1 MGDSTVP
8 VNYSL
13 RELTEILI
21 RHRGIHS
28 GTYDV
33 LINFLIAVGAVGPSE
48 STVLPGAMIGVS
60 GLGLVPA
67 MAPGP
72 NTVDA
77 AIANPLP
84 KKKATRATASAS
96 K

>member
-1 MGDSTVP
+1 MADPTSQE
-8 VNYSL
+8 NFSL
-13 RELTEILI
+13 RELAEILI
-21 RHRGIHS
+21 RHKGVHDGIYEVSVHFQ
-28 GTYDV
+28 V
-33 LINFLIAVGAVGPSE
+33 AVGAVGPSE

-84 KKKATRATASAS
+84 KKKATRSKASAS
-96 K
+96 M

>member
-1 MGDSTVP
+1 MADTTAP
-8 VNYSL
+8 VNFTL
-13 RELTEILI
+13 RELAEILI
-21 RHRGIHS
+21 RHHGIHS
-28 GTYDV
+28 GNYEMS
-33 LINFLIAVGAVGPSE
+33 INFQIAVGAVGPSE
-48 STVLPGAMIGVS
+48 SNVLPGAMIGVS

-77 AIANPLP
+77 AVANPLP
-84 KKKATRATASAS
+84 KKKTTRPKASAS

>member
-1 MGDSTVP
+1 MADPTSP
-8 VNYSL
+8 ENFSL
-13 RELTEILI
+13 RELAEILI
-21 RHRGIHS
+21 RHKGVHD
-28 GTYDV
+28 GTYEV
-33 LINFLIAVGAVGPSE
+33 SVHFQVAVGAVGPSE
-48 STVLPGAMIGVS
+48 SNLLPGAMIGVS

-84 KKKATRATASAS
+84 KKKAIRSKASAN
-96 K
+96 